1 MPRSQPCVSGSARRT
16 NPESERIVMPRAAAP
31 RPELLGLLAACKERP
46 DEDGPRLV
54 LADWLEENGESDR
67 AAFVR
72 AQVRRANE
80 IGYEQASSTDLV
92 PIEESNV
99 F

>member
-1 MPRSQPCVSGSARRT
+1 
-16 NPESERIVMPRAAAP
+16 MPRAAVP

-46 DEDGPRLV
+46 DDDGPRLV
-54 LADWLEENGESDR
+54 LADWLEENGESDP

-80 IGYEQASSTDLV
+80 IEGTCFRTDDDCSTLSTDTQRSYAEWV
-92 PIEESNV
+92 ADSIG
-99 F
+99 